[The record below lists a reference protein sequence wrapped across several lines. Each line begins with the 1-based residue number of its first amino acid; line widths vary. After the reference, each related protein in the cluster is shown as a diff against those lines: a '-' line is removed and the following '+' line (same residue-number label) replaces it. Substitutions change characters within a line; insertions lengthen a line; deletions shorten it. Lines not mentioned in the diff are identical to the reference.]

1 MISTSFFIGSHLELV
16 GCGYI
21 SVSGAF
27 SSELCFSNSVCGGLE
42 QVETFSNTVCVLGGL
57 NNSDCQ
63 TCNDV
68 CCVL

>member
-1 MISTSFFIGSHLELV
+1 MICTSFFIDLHLELV

-27 SSELCFSNSVCGGLE
+27 SSELCFSSCICGGLE
-42 QVETFSNTVCVLGGL
+42 QVKTISNTACVLGGFD
-57 NNSDCQ
+57 NNDCQ